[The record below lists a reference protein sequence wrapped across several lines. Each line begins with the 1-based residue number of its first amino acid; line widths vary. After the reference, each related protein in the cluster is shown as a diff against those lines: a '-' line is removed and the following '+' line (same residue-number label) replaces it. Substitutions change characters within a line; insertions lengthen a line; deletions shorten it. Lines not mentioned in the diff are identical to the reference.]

1 MIKFTLKELLEKKGL
16 TAYALH
22 KASFGKVIVKGK
34 ETEKFRLH
42 QSVIS
47 KIKNNESKALNLDT
61 LDMICEFLDCLPQDL
76 ITYEKVARAT
86 QNTKHTQN
94 ENTTQSASD
103 NGKPIKGLYELTDK
117 DDMWLSTKKIA
128 EYTNREER
136 TVRDFY
142 KNGLKFEPTNKGNFA
157 KFSDLTV
164 FLKNRNQA

>member
-1 MIKFTLKELLEKKGL
+1 MIKFTLKEMLEKRGM

-22 KASFGKVIVKGK
+22 TKSDKK
-34 ETEKFRLH
+34 LH
-42 QSVIS
+42 QSVIG

-61 LDMICEFLDCLPQDL
+61 LDMICKFLECEPQDL
-76 ITYEKVARAT
+76 ISYVSENVARAT

-103 NGKPIKGLYELTDK
+103 NEKPIKGLYELTDK

-142 KNGLKFEPTNKGNFA
+142 KNGLPFVSTTKGNFA
-157 KFSDLTV
+157 KFSDLSV

>member
-1 MIKFTLKELLEKKGL
+1 MIKFTLKELLEKRGM

-22 KASFGKVIVKGK
+22 TKSDKK
-34 ETEKFRLH
+34 LH
-42 QSVIS
+42 QSVIG

-61 LDMICEFLDCLPQDL
+61 LDMICKFLECEPQDL
-76 ITYEKVARAT
+76 ISYVSENVARAT

-103 NGKPIKGLYELTDK
+103 NEKPIKGLYELTDK
-117 DDMWLSTKKIA
+117 DDMWLATKQIA
-128 EYTNREER
+128 EYTNRDER

-142 KNGLKFEPTNKGNFA
+142 KRGLPFVKTTKGNFA

-164 FLKNRNQA
+164 FLKN